1 MMSLF
6 KCLLLYSFI
15 PTVLCAETI
24 PKVFLK
30 ALESE
35 DFRARESAEADVLLW
50 ARKTPKLAVAE
61 LLRLSSDGGSPSPE
75 VRERCMQ
82 VLRQL
87 AADDFAKEGDGYL
100 GVRMDDR
107 LVQMLGNQP
116 DSWSVTVL
124 EVVPDSA
131 AAKCGLQVGDAIV
144 EVDGQGWQQ
153 AASMLFS
160 EKIRKCKPGT
170 RVNLKVL
177 RDGKLQNIRAVLGR
191 RPADADLFMP
201 GTDPEAGKALEQ
213 QAKDAHFQRW
223 LTEKKGL
230 R

>member
-1 MMSLF
+1 
-6 KCLLLYSFI
+6 
-15 PTVLCAETI
+15 
-24 PKVFLK
+24 
-30 ALESE
+30 
-35 DFRARESAEADVLLW
+35 
-50 ARKTPKLAVAE
+50 
-61 LLRLSSDGGSPSPE
+61 
-75 VRERCMQ
+75 
-82 VLRQL
+82 
-87 AADDFAKEGDGYL
+87 
-100 GVRMDDR
+100 
-107 LVQMLGNQP
+107 
-116 DSWSVTVL
+116 
-124 EVVPDSA
+124 
-131 AAKCGLQVGDAIV
+131 
-144 EVDGQGWQQ
+144 
-153 AASMLFS
+153 MLFS